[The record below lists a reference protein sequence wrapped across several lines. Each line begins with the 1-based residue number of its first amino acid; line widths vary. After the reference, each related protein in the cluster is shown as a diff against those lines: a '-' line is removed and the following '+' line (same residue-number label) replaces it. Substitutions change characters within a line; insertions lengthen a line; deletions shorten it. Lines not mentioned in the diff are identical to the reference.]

1 MPTDFDTLSEGD
13 APVIQAGTVEHAV
26 LTVLTRHTGEG
37 LTPSEIATKAVQD
50 IQQGSIGPTLRR
62 LAERDLVQH
71 ESPYWAATAELT
83 IEDLPAGD
91 RTSGARDQP
100 ESISIAGLP
109 GSDPEQYEKWAGGTI
124 DSHAEGGHAE
134 TTRGDVA
141 WIEGNASSSSI
152 KDRDQS
158 RGHPI
163 LVLSDNRHPQSDWL
177 LIGIP
182 LTTTELAETIA
193 LGPED
198 WTAGHPPAD
207 AVAVPWAP
215 RTLPQRSFTDTIGTI
230 DHDRVNALC
239 VQANRYTSPVRQ

>member
-1 MPTDFDTLSEGD
+1 MK
-13 APVIQAGTVEHAV
+13 AG
-26 LTVLTRHTGEG
+26 R
-37 LTPSEIATKAVQD
+37 D

-100 ESISIAGLP
+100 ESISVSGLL
-109 GSDPEQYEKWAGGTI
+109 GSDPEQYEKWTGGTI
-124 DSHAEGGHAE
+124 GSQAEGGHVE

-141 WIEGNASSSSI
+141 WIEEGASSSSA

-163 LVLSDNRHPQSDWL
+163 LVLSDNRHPRSDRL
-177 LIGIP
+177 FIGIP
-182 LTTTELAETIA
+182 LTTTELAETVA

-198 WTAGHPPAD
+198 WTAGRPPAD

-215 RTLPQRSFTDTIGTI
+215 RSLPQRSLTATIGTI

-239 VQANRYTSPVRQ
+239 VRTDRYTSPVRQ